1 MTRDLPKLNRVV
13 VKVGS
18 SSLCHKNGKID
29 PKRIEAIAEDIAS
42 LIQEDIQVVLVSSG
56 AVAAGRHILNENETA
71 IEIKQAAAAI
81 GQIILLGTF
90 QQNFRTHDLTI
101 AQILLTH
108 EDLQDRRRYLSAR
121 NTLVNL
127 LDHGIVPIINE
138 NDSISTEEIQ
148 FSDNDFLAALCTNL
162 VSADLFIILSDIDG
176 IGKKDPRTNPET
188 EIYETLSVEKL
199 EQLKKQIPKNKLA
212 GISRGGIY
220 TKMEAPIMAAQYGIP
235 TIIAN
240 SRTEFVLKRL
250 IQNENFGSYIH
261 PTESK
266 LNSRKAFIAH
276 ALKPKA
282 KLIIDQGAA
291 NAIRSKKASLLPSGI
306 LETEG
311 DFLRG
316 DGVICSLKD
325 GLEIARGIVEYDRDE
340 IVQIAGQQSAA
351 IEYILGFKH
360 HRGIIHREN
369 MVIIK
374 D

>member
-138 NDSISTEEIQ
+138 N
-148 FSDNDFLAALCTNL
+148 
-162 VSADLFIILSDIDG
+162 
-176 IGKKDPRTNPET
+176 
-188 EIYETLSVEKL
+188 
-199 EQLKKQIPKNKLA
+199 
-212 GISRGGIY
+212 
-220 TKMEAPIMAAQYGIP
+220 
-235 TIIAN
+235 
-240 SRTEFVLKRL
+240 
-250 IQNENFGSYIH
+250 FGSYIH

-311 DFLRG
+311 AFLRG

>member
-1 MTRDLPKLNRVV
+1 MTRDLPKLNRVI
-13 VKVGS
+13 VKIGS

-42 LIQEDIQVVLVSSG
+42 LIREDIQVVLVSSG
-56 AVAAGRHILNENETA
+56 AVAAGHHILNENEIA
-71 IEIKQAAAAI
+71 IENKQAAAAI

-90 QQNFRTHDLTI
+90 QQYFQTHDLTI

-108 EDLQDRRRYLSAR
+108 DDLQDRRRYLNAR

-138 NDSISTEEIQ
+138 NDTVSMEEIQ

-162 VSADLFIILSDIDG
+162 VSADLFIILSNIDG
-176 IGKKDPRTNPET
+176 IGKKDPRINSET
-188 EIYETLSVEKL
+188 EIYKTLSVKKL
-199 EQLKKQIPKNKLA
+199 EQLKKQIPESNLS

-220 TKMEAPIMAAQYGIP
+220 TKLEASIMAAQYGIP

-240 SRTEFVLKRL
+240 SRTEFILERL
-250 IQNENFGSYIH
+250 IQNEDLGSYVH
-261 PTESK
+261 PTDSK

-291 NAIRSKKASLLPSGI
+291 NAIRSKKASLLPTGI
-306 LETEG
+306 METEG
-311 DFLRG
+311 SFLRG
-316 DGVICSLKD
+316 DGVICSLKN
-325 GLEIARGIVEYDRDE
+325 GTEIARGIVEYDREE
-340 IVQIAGQQSAA
+340 IEQISGKQSAV
-351 IEYILGFKH
+351 IESILGFKH
-360 HRGIIHREN
+360 HRGIIHREK